1 MNVNNKP
8 RNRREKNKN
17 TKPNQHTP
25 GRGPKAAE
33 SSGQSWKNL
42 CSEAWQVMEKQ
53 AGLGTDQAWQKYPA
67 ALKLSDSHWSYC
79 SHPFVCLCHL
89 LSPILECR

>member
-8 RNRREKNKN
+8 RNRREDNKN

-25 GRGPKAAE
+25 GRGPKVAE

-42 CSEAWQVMEKQ
+42 CSEARPCDGE
-53 AGLGTDQAWQKYPA
+53 AGRTR
-67 ALKLSDSHWSYC
+67 H
-79 SHPFVCLCHL
+79 
-89 LSPILECR
+89 